1 MAGVNDRAR
10 RQVPGARPDKGTSR
24 LERPGGVPPSSPGT
38 WHLALGTCLILLAL
52 LRGSVNDTW
61 DIWDTVGVAGGSV
74 GLLLWGVRQR
84 GALRQR
90 ARARGV
96 RYGTQALA
104 GSLALLAILA
114 LVNVIAARHNRS
126 FDLTESGL
134 FTLSSET
141 RQALQQLPRDVRL
154 LAFFP
159 AHRRAQ
165 AADLLRRYAEGSR
178 HVQYE
183 LIDPDQD
190 PELAQRYGVTAY
202 GTVVVDV
209 VRRPGQP
216 APSGRPVRVE
226 ADTGSGQALT
236 LSEEKLTNALLKV
249 TRGGTKSIY
258 FLEGHGE
265 ADIASPERSG
275 YTRARAALEGQAFVV
290 RRLDLARARE
300 VPADCSVLV
309 IAGPSLEPF
318 PAEISAVE
326 RYLQHGGKALVMV
339 DPAPGVGLDRFL
351 DRWGV
356 QVGHDLVID
365 TSGAGRFYSYGPAV
379 PLVKDYDGRH
389 PITRSFRLTTF
400 FPLARSLRPKENPG
414 DAEVWPL
421 AQTSPESFAEPYSGS
436 HPRVRFDPARDHKGP
451 DLLAVAVTRPAKSG
465 REARLVVVG
474 DSDFISNAFF
484 DQAGN
489 GDFFLA
495 AMNWLAEEEELIA
508 LRPRPRQD
516 RRVQLTDQQA
526 RGIFWLV
533 VVALP
538 LAALSAGVVVQYRRR

>member
-1 MAGVNDRAR
+1 MAGLKRTGER
-10 RQVPGARPDKGTSR
+10 REASGVSPTNAPASR
-24 LERPGGVPPSSPGT
+24 SASGPAPSFPN
-38 WHLALGTCLILLAL
+38 ALRLTPFACLILLAL

-74 GLLLWGVRQR
+74 GLLAWGVRQR
-84 GALRQR
+84 AALRQR

-96 RYGTQALA
+96 RYGSQALA
-104 GSLALLAILA
+104 GSLALLAVLA
-114 LVNVIAARHNRS
+114 LLNVIAGRHNRS

-141 RQALQQLPRDVRL
+141 RQVLQQLPRDVRL

-178 HVQYE
+178 HVRYE
-183 LIDPDQD
+183 LSDPDQD

-209 VRRPGQP
+209 VRRAGQP
-216 APSGRPVRVE
+216 APSGHPVRVE
-226 ADTGSGQALT
+226 ADAESGRTLT

-249 TRGGTKSIY
+249 TRGGTKTIC

-275 YTRARAALEGQAFVV
+275 YARARAALEGQAFVV

-300 VPADCSVLV
+300 VPADCAVLV
-309 IAGPSLEPF
+309 IAGPSREPF
-318 PAEISAVE
+318 PAELSAVE
-326 RYLQHGGKALVMV
+326 RYLQRGGKALVMV
-339 DPAPGVGLDRFL
+339 DPAPGVGLDKFL

-365 TSGAGRFYSYGPAV
+365 TSGAGRFYGAGPAV
-379 PLVKDYDGRH
+379 PLVKDFDGRH
-389 PITRSFRLTTF
+389 PITRGFRLTTF
-400 FPLARSLRPKENPG
+400 FPLARSLRPKESPG

-421 AQTSPESFAEPYSGS
+421 AQTSPESFSEPYGGS
-436 HPRVRFDPARDHKGP
+436 HPRVRFDPAHDHKGP

-538 LAALSAGVVVQYRRR
+538 LAALLAGVVVQYRRR